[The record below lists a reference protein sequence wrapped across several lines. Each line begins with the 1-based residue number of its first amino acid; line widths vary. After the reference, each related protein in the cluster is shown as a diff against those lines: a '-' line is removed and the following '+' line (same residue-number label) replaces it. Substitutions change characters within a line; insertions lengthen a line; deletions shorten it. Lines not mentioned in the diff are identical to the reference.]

1 MTRIRARI
9 LSLTLAATLVA
20 GALSVAPQAAL
31 AQTGEMRVAFGAHG
45 GASKYWGTFTDNQI
59 WFGGDAFLRWN
70 IIPYVSFHALF
81 GVGQLRYKVDDDL
94 VRRFPEYFGPVES
107 NFYPAAVTPPIA
119 RTEKAFI
126 NYRTYSGIFS
136 YNITPNQRLVPYVF
150 AGLGLLNF
158 EPENEADVALPNNAQ
173 GVYGDDVKNKIYF
186 PIGAG
191 FEFYATEDLVVNFK
205 GQLHLTGTDWLD
217 DLAEEGTSSDV
228 FALFGAGF
236 SYYIFGALDCD
247 KDGLTDPEEKRIG
260 TEPCNPDTDGDQ
272 LTDYDEVRV
281 HGTDPLK
288 ADTDDDGLGDY
299 GELRQYSTDP
309 RNADTDTD
317 GLRDGEE
324 INARKTDPKN
334 PDSDGDGLTDGDEV
348 SRHNTD
354 PTKPDTD
361 GDGLEDGAETKVHA
375 TNPLAADTD
384 GDLLGDGVEINT
396 HKTNPKVADTD
407 NDGLRDGDEVNK
419 VKSDP
424 NDPDTDNDKLTDG
437 EEVVRVKTDP
447 LRPDTDGDTVI
458 DGDDQCPL
466 IVGVVERNGCPAP
479 PKVGTI
485 TNFPAIYFVVNTDEF
500 DFTRPETD
508 ESLAKMLDYVNQCPG
523 LGVIIEGHASREG
536 TEKRNQE
543 LSDMRAK
550 KVRDWLVERG
560 VDASKIE
567 ATIGYGSRQ
576 NAVPEPDPK
585 SKEARQMNAAALEDI
600 RKQNR
605 RIAVRVVRTC
615 D

>member
-1 MTRIRARI
+1 MTRFRGRTLLLLIAVLLVESFT
-9 LSLTLAATLVA
+9 LSNPVA
-20 GALSVAPQAAL
+20 
-31 AQTGEMRVAFGAHG
+31 AQTGSMRVAFGAHG

-70 IIPYVSFHALF
+70 IIPYISFHALF
-81 GVGQLRYKVDDDL
+81 GVGQLRYKIDDET
-94 VRRFPEYFGPVES
+94 VRNFPAYFGTVES
-107 NFYPAAVTPPIA
+107 AFYPGTANPPIA

-136 YNITPNQRLVPYVF
+136 YNITPNQRFIPYLF
-150 AGLGLLNF
+150 AGIGILNF
-158 EPENEADVALPNNAQ
+158 EPENQADVALPNNYND
-173 GVYGDDVKNKIYF
+173 VYDDIQTKVYV
-186 PIGAG
+186 PVGLG
-191 FEFYATEDLVVNFK
+191 LEFYATEDLVINFK

-217 DLAEEGTSSDV
+217 DLAEEGTSNDV
-228 FALFGAGF
+228 FALFGAGL

-247 KDGLTDPEEKRIG
+247 KDGLTDTEEKRIG
-260 TEPCNPDTDGDQ
+260 TDPCNPDTDNDQ
-272 LTDYDEVRV
+272 LTDFDEVRV

-288 ADTDDDGLGDY
+288 VDSEDDGLGDY
-299 GELRQYSTDP
+299 AELRQHMTDP
-309 RNADTDTD
+309 RNADSDND

-324 INARKTDPKN
+324 VNARRTDPKN
-334 PDSDGDGLTDGDEV
+334 PDSDGDSLTDGDEV
-348 SRHNTD
+348 LRHNTD
-354 PTKPDTD
+354 PTKTDTD
-361 GDGLEDGAETKVHA
+361 GDGLDDGAEIKVHA
-375 TNPLAADTD
+375 TNALAADTD
-384 GDLLGDGVEINT
+384 SDGLNDGPELNQY
-396 HKTNPKVADTD
+396 KTNAKAADTD
-407 NDGLRDGDEVNK
+407 NDGLRDGDEITK

-466 IVGVVERNGCPAP
+466 IVGVAERNGCPAP

-485 TNFPAIYFVVNTDEF
+485 TNFPAIYFVVNTDQF
-500 DFTRPETD
+500 DFSRPETD
-508 ESLAKMLDYVNQCPG
+508 ESLAKMLAYVNQCPG

-543 LSDMRAK
+543 LSDLRAK
-550 KVRDWLVERG
+550 KVKDWLIERG
-560 VDASKIE
+560 IEPSKVE
-567 ATIGYGSRQ
+567 ATFGYGSRQ

-585 SKEARQMNAAALEDI
+585 SKEARAMDPVQLEEI

>member
-1 MTRIRARI
+1 MTRIRRRF
-9 LSLTLAATLVA
+9 LSLALVSLLASGTLFVT
-20 GALSVAPQAAL
+20 PQAV
-31 AQTGEMRVAFGAHG
+31 AQTGTMRVAFGAHG

-70 IIPYVSFHALF
+70 IIPYISFHALF
-81 GVGQLRYKVDDDL
+81 GTGQLRYKVDDDL
-94 VRRFPEYFGPVES
+94 VRRFPAYFGPVES
-107 NFYPAAVTPPIA
+107 DVYPGPAVPPVA

-126 NYRTYSGIFS
+126 NYRTYSGIVS
-136 YNITPNQRLVPYVF
+136 YNITPNQRFIPYVF
-150 AGLGLLNF
+150 GGVGVLNF
-158 EPENEADVALPNNAQ
+158 EPENQADVALPYNGQ
-173 GVYGDDVKNKIYF
+173 GAYDKTRVYF
-186 PIGAG
+186 PVGLG
-191 FEFYATEDLVVNFK
+191 LEFYATEDLVINFK

-217 DLAEEGTSSDV
+217 DLSEEGTSSDV
-228 FALFGAGF
+228 FALFGAGL

-247 KDGLTDPEEKRIG
+247 KDGLTDTEEKRIG
-260 TEPCNPDTDGDQ
+260 TDPCNPDSDSDQ
-272 LTDYDEVRV
+272 LTDFDEVRV

-299 GELRQYSTDP
+299 AELREYTTDP
-309 RNADTDTD
+309 RNADSDAD

-324 INARKTDPKN
+324 VNARRTDPKKA
-334 PDSDGDGLTDGDEV
+334 DTDGDGLTDGDEV
-348 SRHNTD
+348 TRHNTE

-361 GDGLEDGAETKVHA
+361 GDGLTDGDEIKVHS
-375 TNPLAADTD
+375 TNPIAADTD
-384 GDLLGDGVEINT
+384 SDQLGDGVEINT
-396 HKTNPKVADTD
+396 IKSNPKAPDTD

-419 VKSDP
+419 SKTDP

-466 IVGVVERNGCPAP
+466 IVGVPERNGCPAP

-500 DFTRPETD
+500 DFSRPETD
-508 ESLAKMLDYVNQCPG
+508 ESLATLLQYVNQCPG

-543 LSDMRAK
+543 LSDLRAK

-560 VDASKIE
+560 IDASKVE
-567 ATIGYGSRQ
+567 ATFGYGSRQ

-585 SKEARQMNAAALEDI
+585 SKEAKQMNPAQLEEI

-605 RIAVRVVRTC
+605 RIAVKVVRTC